1 MFELW
6 RVEKKVGPFLALNK
20 FAIWLVHQEEHTWN
34 NQKTETEA
42 EHYSL
47 HFFSQ
52 KKQFIGFWE
61 NWLYFWEGF
70 LPD

>member
-47 HFFSQ
+47 HFLAKRS
-52 KKQFIGFWE
+52 
-61 NWLYFWEGF
+61 NL
-70 LPD
+70 